1 MFKLSI
7 KPVWIGGGVLLA
19 ALAVAVKLAF
29 AVAQFT
35 PSASPI
41 GYVAQDDVT
50 NFNLKSGKE
59 AVFRVN
65 YERQFWSGN
74 LFAYL
79 SSPKGQLGGSSSYW
93 TNGSAAE
100 NIDAQNFDTGRL
112 IATMKDDGSKIPFR
126 WVNLSATQ
134 QNDLKSPV
142 TGAPAAIVDFL
153 RGDRSNEITAKGKTL
168 RQRISAMGDII
179 HSRPFYVAD
188 ATNPTVFTGANDG
201 MLHAIDANQ
210 GTGGKERWAYVPSM
224 LLSKM
229 KNLSVYPYV
238 HDYYV
243 DGQINIA
250 FIASGTKRLLVGGL
264 GAGGRGLYAL
274 DISDMT
280 ATDEVSVANKVMWEI
295 SPTKLNYA
303 DPTSSNAYVNLGYT
317 YGTMTIARVID
328 PADGLVKDAVI
339 LGNGYNDGGG
349 LYSNCAHATPN
360 YANCGGNYAAYLYV
374 VNAATGQL
382 ISKIKA
388 GPDGTAL
395 LPNGLS
401 TPTAVDSDGDGA
413 VDTVYAGDLNG
424 TMWKFNLA
432 AGTATALLVT
442 SPAQAITGRPAVATH
457 PSGGFMVNFG
467 TGKMLLDADTRDTS
481 VYYAYGVWDG
491 APTANTTLL
500 AQTLEERAYTS
511 GGVTTR
517 VRRVVN
523 AAAPDWTSGHH
534 NGWRVALPPGERL
547 VGEGS
552 FIENERF
559 YFTGHNPT
567 VSTAIAGS
575 DDGSGKTPPT
585 PIKVAGENWQMEL
598 NYLSGGATNKVFLD
612 LNGNGKI
619 EDDADRIAYIAGD
632 TFPSPQTTP
641 PTVAGSPIM
650 TTDGITVGKFIAIGL
665 LSQPILVQLS
675 NLNDT
680 LYNQNPDVIVP
691 PTPPDRGVAGG
702 HFDVEFYYGAGA
714 RAFIT
719 VTTAGQTAGFP
730 ATLGAITI
738 NGITVVPALTVSDI
752 PNVRGDSIDTFAIA
766 EMIVSKVTGGF
777 TASRS
782 GNTVTINAPTGT
794 AYDGMT
800 VNIADGTSQTLVLA
814 AVPTT
819 ALITFSGT
827 TANTDPGSEIAASL
841 AGPASI
847 KMGTKTAGAASI
859 PIAIGK
865 GQTAANAASAVV
877 SAIGTGGIVRAY
889 VGGNRITPTCA
900 AATPNSVCLVDNSTV
915 NDGVAATVGSIGLAG
930 TLTVTTTASSGGVAA
945 VGWTNLKPALMSTPP
960 TAFTG
965 GSPGDTCNNGRSACR
980 FKTHEHEYDDLYN
993 RTGINAPDPSNV
1005 IENLA
1010 LAIPSTSTRF
1020 KVLVQN
1026 QYLSPAAKL
1035 WIGPVKPPYRFDLDA
1050 GYQPLK
1056 SYQTSATLDI
1066 ADYPEYTRATIGA
1079 LTLNLPVDAF
1089 TPKDWWG
1096 GVNGLPADVRVGL
1109 HPTEPRCVFFSYSA
1123 ANDGNMYQPVIP
1135 PVGVTPSGNGSPGY
1149 SNGSAAFPLPATKQS
1164 TATGVRHNGALTMQ
1178 VIDADTPNGEIE
1190 ISVPGRPEYGYRVKS
1205 AFYANRVLAE
1215 YTMFF
1220 HTKHLN
1226 VCYGETNSPG
1236 DNLIPDVV
1244 TKFPN
1249 VNDDP
1254 NPPTP
1259 WTKLPPKD
1267 ERTCVPTP
1275 NTKQVDT
1282 QYVRNCDLPRP
1293 VDIGTDPRIGDLGG
1307 GDATVIDIK
1316 IDTSVINVTKTTI
1329 TYSNGLYA
1337 TIVRTVKTDGSVSIE
1352 TTATHGT
1359 VTMQNI
1365 GNPSDLSGTNQ
1376 KGGNERGITAQNR
1389 RISWRELV
1397 AP

>member
-7 KPVWIGGGVLLA
+7 KPAWIGGLALLI

-50 NFNLKSGKE
+50 NFNLKSGSE

-65 YERQFWSGN
+65 YEREFWTGN

-79 SSPKGQLGGSSSYW
+79 ANPEGQLGGNTSYW
-93 TNGSAAE
+93 TNGSAAD

-112 IATMKDDGSKIPFR
+112 IATMKDDGSKVPFR
-126 WVNLSATQ
+126 WANLSLTQ
-134 QNDLKSPV
+134 QSYLASSMS
-142 TGAPAAIVDFL
+142 GAPAAIVDFL
-153 RGDRSNEITAKGKTL
+153 RGDHSNEIPANGKSL
-168 RQRISAMGDII
+168 RHRVSAMGDII

-188 ATNPTVFTGANDG
+188 GTNSTVFTGANDG
-201 MLHAIDANQ
+201 MLHAIDANRD
-210 GTGGKERWAYVPSM
+210 TGGKERWAYVPSM

-229 KNLSVYPYV
+229 KNLSVDPYV

-250 FIASGTKRLLVGGL
+250 FIASGTKRMLVGGL

-274 DISDMT
+274 DITDMT
-280 ATDEVSVANKVMWEI
+280 ATDETAVANKVMWEI

-303 DPTSSNAYVNLGYT
+303 APTSANAYVNLGYT
-317 YGTMTIARVID
+317 YGTMTIARLTD
-328 PADGLVKDAVI
+328 PADNVVKDAII

-349 LYSNCAHATPN
+349 LYSDCANATPN
-360 YANCGGNYAAYLYV
+360 YANCGGNFAAYLYV
-374 VNAATGQL
+374 INAATGQL

-401 TPTAVDSDGDGA
+401 TPTAIDSSGDGA

-424 TMWKFNLA
+424 TMWKFNLST
-432 AGTATALLVT
+432 GTATALLVT

-467 TGKMLLDADTRDTS
+467 TGKMLSPNDANDTAT
-481 VYYAYGVWDG
+481 YYAYGVWDG
-491 APTANTTLL
+491 APVSNTTLL

-523 AAAPDWTSGHH
+523 AQTPDWTNGHN
-534 NGWRVALPPGERL
+534 NGWRVGLPAGERL

-567 VSTAIAGS
+567 ISTAIAGT
-575 DDGSGKTPPT
+575 DDGSNKNQPT
-585 PIKVAGENWQMEL
+585 PIKVAGDNWQMEL
-598 NYLSGGATNKVFLD
+598 NYLSGGAKNQVFLD
-612 LNGNGKI
+612 LNGNAKI
-619 EDDADRIAYIAGD
+619 DDAADRITYIAGD
-632 TFPSPQTTP
+632 TIPVTTP

-650 TTDGITVGKFIAIGL
+650 TTDGIAVGKFITIGL

-680 LYNQNPDVIVP
+680 LYNQNPDVVVP
-691 PTPPDRGVAGG
+691 ATPVDRGVAGG
-702 HFDVEFYYGAGA
+702 HFDVEFYYSTPATA
-714 RAFIT
+714 LIT
-719 VTTAGQTAGFP
+719 VTTAGQSAGYP

-738 NGITVVPALTVSDI
+738 NGITVVPPLTVNDI
-752 PNVRGDSIDTFAIA
+752 PDGGGNTSLIA
-766 EMIVSKVTGGF
+766 EMIRRKVTGGF
-777 TASRS
+777 TATRS
-782 GNTVTINAPTGT
+782 GARITIKAPTGA
-794 AYDGMT
+794 AYNGMT
-800 VNIADGTSQTLVLA
+800 VSIADGTSQSLIPTSP

-827 TANTDPGSEIAASL
+827 TANADPGSVMAASL
-841 AGPASI
+841 TGPASI
-847 KMGTKTAGAASI
+847 TMGGRTVSAAAI
-859 PIAIGK
+859 TIGK
-865 GQTAANAASAVV
+865 AKSALNAVSAVV
-877 SAIGTGGIVRAY
+877 SAVGTGGTIRAY
-889 VGGNRITPTCA
+889 AGGYGITPTCA
-900 AATPNSVCLVDNSTV
+900 AATTASVCLVDTSTINNGASV
-915 NDGVAATVGSIGLAG
+915 SVGSISLPGS
-930 TLTVTTTASSGGVAA
+930 LTVTTTASAGGKAA
-945 VGWTNLKPALMSTPP
+945 VTSQSGYTNFKPALMSTAP

-965 GSPGDTCNNGRSACR
+965 GSPGDTCNSGTSRCQ

-993 RTGINAPDPSNV
+993 RTGINTPDPSNV

-1035 WIGPVKPPYRFDLDA
+1035 HLGLTPLISPSRPYAFNVDY
-1050 GYQPLK
+1050 GYVPLK
-1056 SYQTSATLDI
+1056 TYVTSATLDI
-1066 ADYPEYTRATIGA
+1066 ASLPSYTRATLDS
-1079 LTLNLPVDAF
+1079 LTINLPVDAF
-1089 TPKDWWG
+1089 SPKDWWG
-1096 GVNGLPADVRVGL
+1096 GVNGLAADIRVGL
-1109 HPTEPRCVFFSYSA
+1109 HPTEPRCVWASYSA

-1135 PVGVTPSGNGSPGY
+1135 PVGVTASGNGSPGY
-1149 SNGSAAFPLPATKQS
+1149 SNGSAAFPLAATTPT
-1164 TATGVRHNGALTMQ
+1164 TATGVRHNGALNLQ
-1178 VIDADTPNGEIE
+1178 VIDADTPNSEIE
-1190 ISVPGRPEYGYRVKS
+1190 ISVPGHPEYGYRVKS
-1205 AFYANRVLAE
+1205 AFFANRVLAE

-1226 VCYGETNSPG
+1226 VCFGESNSPG
-1236 DNLIPDVV
+1236 DSSHP
-1244 TKFPN
+1244 P
-1249 VNDDP
+1249 P

-1259 WTKLPPKD
+1259 WSKLPSPD
-1267 ERTCVPTP
+1267 NRPCVASP
-1275 NTKQVDT
+1275 NLSQTDT
-1282 QYVRNCDLPRP
+1282 QYVRNCNVAAPA
-1293 VDIGTDPRIGDLGG
+1293 DIGTDPRIGNLGG
-1307 GDATVIDIK
+1307 GGGTITDVNIDNSI
-1316 IDTSVINVTKTTI
+1316 INVTTTTI

-1337 TIVRTVKTDGSVSIE
+1337 TIKRTVNDDGSISIV
-1352 TTATHGT
+1352 TTDTSGNVTRQLIANPSGT
-1359 VTMQNI
+1359 VK
-1365 GNPSDLSGTNQ
+1365 
-1376 KGGNERGITAQNR
+1376 KGGNERGTTAQNR